1 MPFAFNHVN
10 LTRFTIHKNLPMT
23 SSENL
28 KFSNL
33 KTLPTDNFPE
43 SDACENGGFHNM
55 AGWDSIVV
63 QFDF

>member
-1 MPFAFNHVN
+1 
-10 LTRFTIHKNLPMT
+10 MT
-23 SSENL
+23 SRENL